1 MNYSMNVNIP
11 KLFIRYSRSHPGLI
25 RQRKEF
31 IHYLSGGM
39 AVKFYLHARQVR
51 AQTLVRKTTDF
62 DFVFA
67 VPVLEHMED
76 KFKLMVSMMNKHV
89 TGFKEWLMSEYK
101 IPADI
106 QRKVLIPPVKYNPI
120 TGKRIYKVIQFEI
133 EIAGRK
139 PEGLV
144 DATLTYIPGVKRNT
158 LLTKYTK
165 HFGMPIQKLN
175 YLYKGV
181 LKVLVSSFSEFAKVD
196 KSLASR
202 NPLTG
207 TRAEKGIKNLKRLQ
221 NLVKA
226 NARASTI
233 VRKFLK
239 DVESKR
245 AESAFRNANKII
257 KELKQQS
264 AV

>member
-1 MNYSMNVNIP
+1 MNVNIP

-39 AVKFYLHARQVR
+39 AVKFYLHARKIP

-67 VPVLEHMED
+67 VPVLTNMDD
-76 KFKLMVSMMNKHV
+76 KFKLMTTMMGRHVS
-89 TGFKEWLMSEYK
+89 GFKDWLMSEYK
-101 IPADI
+101 IPSEI
-106 QRKVLIPPVKYNPI
+106 KKKVLVPPVKYNPV

-165 HFGMPIQKLN
+165 QFGMPIQKLN

-207 TRAEKGIKNLKRLQ
+207 TRSEKGLKDLKRLQ

-226 NARASTI
+226 NAGASTV

-239 DVESKR
+239 NIESKK
-245 AESAFRNANKII
+245 AESAFRNANKVI
-257 KELKQQS
+257 KELKQKS
-264 AV
+264 AS

>member
-1 MNYSMNVNIP
+1 MNVNIP
-11 KLFIRYSRSHPGLI
+11 KLFIRYSRSHPALI

-39 AVKFYLHARQVR
+39 AVKFYLHARR
-51 AQTLVRKTTDF
+51 IPAQTLVRKTTDF

-67 VPVLEHMED
+67 VPDLKNMD
-76 KFKLMVSMMNKHV
+76 DRFKLMVSMMSKHV
-89 TGFKEWLMSEYK
+89 DGFKAWLMTEYK
-101 IPADI
+101 IPSEI
-106 QRKVLIPPVKYNPI
+106 KKKILIPPVKYNPI

-165 HFGMPIQKLN
+165 QFGMPIQKLN

-181 LKVLVSSFSEFAKVD
+181 LKVLVSSFSAFAKVD

-207 TRAEKGIKNLKRLQ
+207 TRSEKGIKNVKRLE
-221 NLVKA
+221 NLLKA
-226 NARASTI
+226 NVSASTA

-239 DVESKR
+239 DIESKR
-245 AESAFRNANKII
+245 AESAFRNANKVIQ
-257 KELKQQS
+257 ELKQKS
-264 AV
+264 AS

>member
-1 MNYSMNVNIP
+1 MNVNVP
-11 KLFIRYSRSHPGLI
+11 KLFIRYSKSHPSLI

-31 IHYLSGGM
+31 VHFLSGGM
-39 AVKFYLHARQVR
+39 AVKFYLHARKIP
-51 AQTLVRKTTDF
+51 AQTLVRKTSDF

-67 VPVLEHMED
+67 VPELKNMDD
-76 KFKLMVSMMNKHV
+76 KFKLMYAIMFKHV
-89 TGFKEWLMSEYK
+89 KGFKEWLMSEYK
-101 IPADI
+101 IPSEI
-106 QRKVLIPPVKYNPI
+106 HSKILVPPVRYNPI
-120 TGKRIYKVIQFEI
+120 TGKRIYKVCQFEI

-144 DATLTYIPGVKRNT
+144 DATLTYIPGVRRNT

-165 HFGMPIQKLN
+165 QFGMPIQKVN

-207 TRAEKGIKNLKRLQ
+207 TRAEKGAKNVKRLE
-221 NLVKA
+221 NLLKA
-226 NARASTI
+226 NVSATTA

-239 DVESKR
+239 NIESR
-245 AESAFRNANKII
+245 RTESAFKNANKII
-257 KELKQQS
+257 KQLKEKS
-264 AV
+264 AS